1 MTRGFACALLCG
13 LLVSGCGGAWFGGS
27 ESDPPLPGE
36 RIPIMTLDQALEPDA
51 GLANLEVRLPPPYV
65 NTAWDQAGGTPS
77 HALYHVALDEG
88 PRIAWRAGIGS
99 GSSSSGWILAQPL
112 VVDNR
117 VFTMDARARISA
129 FSADR
134 GNRLWQVNLEIDDE
148 DEGYFGGGIAYDSGR
163 LYVTTG
169 FGMAFA
175 LDVED
180 GQTIWSQRLPGPSRA
195 APTVSGGRMF
205 AITLDNQTAALATE
219 DGRRLWTHSGIEET
233 ALLLGAASPAVS
245 GSTVVIP
252 YSSGEIFS
260 LLVENGRMLWNEA
273 LSAINPIDPI
283 ADLAHIRGMPVIDR
297 GAVLAISHSGRMI
310 AVDLRRGARAWDIDL
325 GGVQMPWV
333 AGDFIFVVTNEA
345 RVVCLMRRN
354 GRIRWVTELPRFKDP
369 EDQLGVI
376 HWFGPVLAGDRLILA
391 GTNGVAVSISPYSGE
406 ILGELD
412 LPGVPAVSPVVA
424 GNTLYFLT
432 ESATLIA
439 LR

>member
-1 MTRGFACALLCG
+1 MTRGVACTLVCG
-13 LLVSGCGGAWFGGS
+13 LILAGCSGGWFGGS
-27 ESDPPLPGE
+27 EEDAPLPGE
-36 RIPIMTLDQALEPDA
+36 RIPIMTLDQTLEPDA
-51 GLANLEVRLPPPYV
+51 KIANLEVRLPPPYV
-65 NTAWDQAGGTPS
+65 NTAWSQAGGTPS

-88 PRIAWRAGIGS
+88 PRVAWRAGIGT
-99 GSSSSGWILAQPL
+99 GSSSDGWILAQPL
-112 VVDNR
+112 VVEDR
-117 VFTMDARARISA
+117 VYTMDARARISA
-129 FSADR
+129 FGADR
-134 GNRLWQVNLEIDDE
+134 GKRLWEVDLEIDEE

-163 LYVTTG
+163 LYVSTG

-175 LDVED
+175 LNAED

-195 APTVSGGRMF
+195 APTVSGGRVF
-205 AITLDNQTAALATE
+205 AITVDNQAVALAAD
-219 DGRRLWTHSGIEET
+219 DGRRIWNHSGIEET
-233 ALLLGAASPAVS
+233 SLLLGAASAAVS
-245 GSTVVIP
+245 GSTVVVP

-260 LLVENGRMLWNEA
+260 LLVENGRMLWSEA

-333 AGDFIFVVTNEA
+333 AGEFIFVVTNEA
-345 RVVCLMRRN
+345 RVVCLTRRD
-354 GRIRWVTELPRFKDP
+354 GRIRWVRQLPRFEDP
-369 EDQLGVI
+369 EDQLGLI

-391 GTNGVAVSISPYSGE
+391 GTNSVAVSISPYTGE

-432 ESATLIA
+432 ESAALIA